1 MPLPYKQVLT
11 HPLVILGLLV
21 GLGGYGVGYF
31 TNPDKTQD
39 QKAEG
44 GDDKES
50 ALPSDNSYL
59 EMGQLV
65 IPVHDLNNEVK
76 AFLLAEISL
85 GASSTESAGFL
96 LRHMPR
102 VRHEALAGF
111 MQLAARGVFDLQN
124 AQQPDLLSEF
134 LRRDMNSRL
143 GAEHIASVHFSRLM
157 LQPRPS

>member
-1 MPLPYKQVLT
+1 MLLPYKKWLT
-11 HPLVILGLLV
+11 HPLVILGLLA
-21 GLGGYGVGYF
+21 GFSGYGIGYF
-31 TNPDKTQD
+31 SKAKNAPE

-44 GDDKES
+44 GDENKANVAADS
-50 ALPSDNSYL
+50 SYL
-59 EMGQLV
+59 DMGQLV

-85 GASSTESAGFL
+85 GATNMESAGFL

-111 MQLAARGVFDLQN
+111 MQLAARGVFDLQK

-134 LRRDMNSRL
+134 LRRDINSRL
-143 GAEHIASVHFSRLM
+143 GGDHIASVHFSRLM